1 MMSGLLRVV
10 VLLLMVMAPAAAP
23 AQSNEEQRAAA
34 FEEIHQKL
42 TDPDPTLRLAAMEA
56 ILGSEDMLR
65 IAIATSVAMQSDD
78 VLLRSLAMR
87 GFFITQKQVD
97 LEIIYPGDMETQY
110 QAVLFEPKKLET
122 LFNRVFFNLG
132 GYGPV
137 SIHNGGRVASIVFEL
152 NEDHMGGKA
161 YFLINGRRDD
171 ASSGDIRVNG
181 DVVLFEIVDTQFANR
196 SIGNCRFKLL
206 PPEKNL
212 IVGSMNCGPLD
223 YPISA
228 EVR

>member
-1 MMSGLLRVV
+1 MYGLLRVT
-10 VLLLMVMAPAAAP
+10 VLLLAMSLAGVAQ
-23 AQSNEEQRAAA
+23 AQSNEELRAAA

-56 ILGSEDMLR
+56 ILGSGDMLR
-65 IAIATSVAMQSDD
+65 IAIATSIAMQSDD

-97 LEIIYPGDMETQY
+97 LQIVYPPEMEKQY
-110 QAVLFEPKKLET
+110 QAVLFDPKKLDT
-122 LFNRVFFNLG
+122 LFNRVFFQIG

-137 SIHNGGRVASIVFEL
+137 SIHNSGRVASIVFEL
-152 NEDHMGGKA
+152 NDDHMGGRA
-161 YFLINGRRDD
+161 YFLVNGRRDD
-171 ASSGDIRVNG
+171 ASSSDIRING
-181 DVVLFEIVDTQFANR
+181 DVVLFEIVNTHFGNR
-196 SIGNCRFKLL
+196 DIGNCRFKLN

-212 IVGSMNCGPLD
+212 IVGSMGCGPLD